1 MIKIKSI
8 TGFFASLQL
17 TIWLVILL
25 IIFFLAGA
33 FVMPARQEFQS
44 IHSKPLFEWLLEQ
57 PLSVTWWLWISI
69 VIVSVI
75 VLNTLFCSIE
85 SVISKRGATQW
96 LLLISPQVVHI
107 GFLFIIFAHLLSSF
121 GGQKEIMVAQEG
133 SVLKISEEHAIKIK
147 EIRARISSGHINYW
161 EVAVEYY
168 SEGRML
174 AEDLIRPNDPSV
186 RSGLNIIVKD
196 IRVFP
201 SKAVLL
207 QVSSEP
213 GAIWAFLG
221 GIIFMTGI
229 TILIILKVN
238 RERDVIYS

>member
-1 MIKIKSI
+1 MINIKSI
-8 TGFFASLQL
+8 TGFFVSLKT
-17 TIWLVILL
+17 TIWLVVLL
-25 IIFFLAGA
+25 LIFFLAGA
-33 FVMPARQEFQS
+33 FVMPARKEFQS
-44 IHSKPLFEWLLEQ
+44 IHSQPLFEWLWEQ
-57 PLSVTWWLWISI
+57 PFSVTWWLWISI
-69 VIVSVI
+69 VIISVI
-75 VLNTLFCSIE
+75 VLNTLLCSIE
-85 SVISKRGATQW
+85 SVISKRRATQW

-107 GFLFIIFAHLLSSF
+107 GFLFIIVAHLLSAF
-121 GGQKEIMVAQEG
+121 GGQKEIMVAQKG
-133 SVLKISEEHAIKIK
+133 SILKISEDHSFKIK
-147 EIRARISSGHINYW
+147 DIKVRIHSGHINYW

-201 SKAVLL
+201 SKTVFL
-207 QVSSEP
+207 QVSREP
-213 GAIWAFLG
+213 GAVWAFLG

>member
-1 MIKIKSI
+1 MKIIKSI
-8 TGFFASLQL
+8 TGFFASLKL

-25 IIFFLAGA
+25 IISFLAGA
-33 FVMPARQEFQS
+33 FVMPAKKEFQS
-44 IHSKPLFEWLLEQ
+44 IHSKPLFEWLWEQ
-57 PLSVTWWLWISI
+57 PLSITWWLWISI
-69 VIVSVI
+69 IILSVI

-85 SVISKRGATQW
+85 SVISKRRATQW

-107 GFLFIIFAHLLSSF
+107 GFLFIIFAHLLSAF
-121 GGQKEIMVAQEG
+121 GGQKEMMAAQEG
-133 SVLKISEEHAIKIK
+133 SVLKISEDHTLKIK
-147 EIRARISSGHINYW
+147 DIRVRTGSGRINYW

-229 TILIILKVN
+229 TTLIILKVN